1 MESPF
6 RTSLPAILAVSKDS
20 ATPPP
25 PVHGSGSP
33 RPHGINP
40 SYPRRYQTERRLR
53 TSSSGECNSND
64 RYSQHHPHPLRGHGD
79 ADSTVS
85 HRLNHHQN
93 DILGLDGIGWKLPY
107 KHKRSVSFD
116 PRIRRSMSHTS
127 STGSRGL
134 MPSWSGNKEKDRDA
148 DDNLLRPI
156 THETSTPRYGS
167 LSTTGGLS
175 TGSRKGSLLEAV
187 EPNDRIG
194 LVRHELHSMEDLER
208 VKKRRKQGEE

>member
-1 MESPF
+1 MESPI
-6 RTSLPAILAVSKDS
+6 RTSLPAILPVSKDS

-25 PVHGSGSP
+25 PVHGSGSS
-33 RPHGINP
+33 RALGIKP
-40 SYPRRYQTERRLR
+40 SYPQRPHTERRLR
-53 TSSSGECNSND
+53 TPSSDEHNSNG
-64 RYSQHHPHPLRGHGD
+64 RHSENPTHSLRGHGD

-85 HRLNHHQN
+85 HRLQHHQH
-93 DILGLDGIGWKLPY
+93 DITGLDGTGWKLPH

-127 STGSRGL
+127 SSGSRGL

-156 THETSTPRYGS
+156 TQETSRSRYGS
-167 LSTTGGLS
+167 ESTTGGFNA
-175 TGSRKGSLLEAV
+175 GSRKGSLLEAV

-194 LVRHELHSMEDLER
+194 LVRYELHSMEDLEQVR
-208 VKKRRKQGEE
+208 KKRKQGEE